1 MSVPDLRST
10 ATLLEEGQTAKARV
24 LLEDLIA
31 RVPTYVAAHVLLA
44 RIAESE
50 KRFDSA
56 LEHWQI
62 AYGLYPTSPVIEDG
76 LRKAVLRVLLD
87 KGEHSTSQVENE
99 TDVDFDNL
107 IRELEAA
114 RIVPDPDIDTISET
128 ELENDIED
136 LVSETLARIYATQ
149 KYYAEAQE
157 TYETLAR
164 QHPDRRYEFETKAI
178 EMAKLARESD

>member
-1 MSVPDLRST
+1 MSVTDLRST
-10 ATLLEEGQTAKARV
+10 ATLLEKGQTAEAR
-24 LLEDLIA
+24 LLLKDLIA

-50 KRFDSA
+50 HRFDSA
-56 LEHWQI
+56 LESWQD
-62 AYGLYPTSPVIEDG
+62 AYGLYPASPVIIEG
-76 LRKAVLRVLLD
+76 LQKAALRVLSD
-87 KGEHSTSQVENE
+87 GSDHSASQVGNE
-99 TDVDFDNL
+99 ADVDFDHL

-114 RIVPDPDIDTISET
+114 RIVPDPDIDTISED

-136 LVSETLARIYATQ
+136 LVSETLARIYAKQ

-164 QHPDRRYEFETKAI
+164 QHPERRHEFETKAI